1 MTAQMNV
8 QPIDEQNFLKRNAL
22 LCLILAGYFIFDIF
36 YTQLGEVLIDYP
48 LLKNSLLFI
57 GAVLFI
63 SMVVILFKT
72 CKSANRV
79 AKNTSYFGNFHDE
92 YLNFMNIKGYK
103 YAFNFTSV
111 YFLIVYI
118 LADFDGTWISGI
130 TTVISIQDFCKLSM
144 GFIFISYALPV
155 LYMLKGA
162 DGEAVAANTTLFEL
176 EGDARTLL
184 TGERVA
190 LNFLQTLSGTATLT
204 SKYVKELA
212 GSDTKLLDTRKTLP
226 GLRSAQKYAV
236 LCGGGV
242 NHRIGLFDAFLI
254 KENHIAACGGIA
266 QAVATAKAN
275 HSDKTVEV
283 EVESLDELQQALT
296 AGADIIMLDNFTPA
310 MIEQAVTATRGK
322 AKLEVSGNMTIE
334 ILQEYAKAG
343 VDFISSGALTKH
355 VNAVDLSMRFK

>member
-1 MTAQMNV
+1 MLSSQLEKLQQDISKT
-8 QPIDEQNFLKRNAL
+8 ITWAL
-22 LCLILAGYFIFDIF
+22 SEDL
-36 YTQLGEVLIDYP
+36 
-48 LLKNSLLFI
+48 
-57 GAVLFI
+57 GAVDDATPQASHDITAMLI
-63 SMVVILFKT
+63 PENEQ
-72 CKSANRV
+72 AV
-79 AKNTSYFGNFHDE
+79 A
-92 YLNFMNIKGYK
+92 
-103 YAFNFTSV
+103 
-111 YFLIVYI
+111 
-118 LADFDGTWISGI
+118 
-130 TTVISIQDFCKLSM
+130 TVITREDCIICGVAWVNEVFKQLDASLGKTSAQATKIIWF
-144 GFIFISYALPV
+144 V
-155 LYMLKGA
+155 N

-190 LNFLQTLSGTATLT
+190 LNFLQSLSGTATLT
-204 SKYVKELA
+204 SQYVKELA
-212 GSDTKLLDTRKTLP
+212 GSNTKLLDTRKTLP

-266 QAVATAKAN
+266 QAVATAKSN

-296 AGADIIMLDNFTPA
+296 AGADIIMLDNFTPK

>member
-1 MTAQMNV
+1 MLSSQLEKLQQDISKT
-8 QPIDEQNFLKRNAL
+8 ISWAL
-22 LCLILAGYFIFDIF
+22 CEDL
-36 YTQLGEVLIDYP
+36 
-48 LLKNSLLFI
+48 
-57 GAVLFI
+57 GAVDNAMPQASQDITAMLI
-63 SMVVILFKT
+63 PENEQ
-72 CKSANRV
+72 AV
-79 AKNTSYFGNFHDE
+79 A
-92 YLNFMNIKGYK
+92 
-103 YAFNFTSV
+103 
-111 YFLIVYI
+111 
-118 LADFDGTWISGI
+118 
-130 TTVISIQDFCKLSM
+130 TVITREDCIVCGVAWVNEVFKQLDASLNRTSEQATKITWF
-144 GFIFISYALPV
+144 V
-155 LYMLKGA
+155 N
-162 DGEAVAANTTLFEL
+162 DGESVAANSTLFEL

-204 SKYVKELA
+204 SHYVKELA

-254 KENHIAACGGIA
+254 KENHIAACGGIS
-266 QAVATAKAN
+266 QAVATAKSN

-283 EVESLDELQQALT
+283 EVESLNELEQALN

-310 MIEQAVTATRGK
+310 MIEQAVKATRGK

-343 VDFISSGALTKH
+343 VDYISSGALTKH
-355 VNAVDLSMRFK
+355 VNAIDLSMRFK